1 MKSRMVR
8 KFIKGW
14 AILTVLW
21 VIGVG
26 WETYQNFA
34 HADTVPIGTTGSRDF
49 SKAQIIKIGA
59 AIAFVPPAL
68 LLIVGV
74 RLYRVFYR

>member
-34 HADTVPIGTTGSRDF
+34 QRHRIDR
-49 SKAQIIKIGA
+49 
-59 AIAFVPPAL
+59 
-68 LLIVGV
+68 
-74 RLYRVFYR
+74 